1 MDLQTRLLKL
11 VQQVMK
17 ILLDCLEELVV
28 PKAGKVIEACPGSDK
43 PVLFISVF
51 VNLFC
56 HKVTCS
62 TVRSMANQ
70 SSAISRKAAGL
81 AVV

>member
-17 ILLDCLEELVV
+17 ILLNCFKDLVIT
-28 PKAGKVIEACPGSDK
+28 KAGKVIETCPGSDK

-56 HKVTCS
+56 HRVTCS